1 MFTFLELMRIKVSKK
16 SNTVKNVVSSLNE
29 RRLFFKDSEK
39 HLFGK
44 NVFYLLS
51 EGLFYVFLAVY
62 YTAMYS
68 LELVKWKFIWNNNSQ
83 RWYIYIYRTH
93 KDGIYIYTELT
104 KIVYLYTEKGLILS
118 WVLFERI
125 KNEALKIYCLCNSL
139 CTFANVLTIKR
150 PNRDS

>member
-16 SNTVKNVVSSLNE
+16 SNNVKNVVSSLNE

-51 EGLFYVFLAVY
+51 EGLFYVFLAVH

-68 LELVKWKFIWNNNSQ
+68 LELVK
-83 RWYIYIYRTH
+83 
-93 KDGIYIYTELT
+93 
-104 KIVYLYTEKGLILS
+104 
-118 WVLFERI
+118 
-125 KNEALKIYCLCNSL
+125 
-139 CTFANVLTIKR
+139 
-150 PNRDS
+150 